1 MGQPFWRAKKNS
13 KSRNVGGNQKIQQ
26 PPQSADVIIFIY
38 IYMYIYIYIL
48 YYIILYNFPT
58 PTHSRNSKLIQPP
71 TQLLGHPE
79 PHSPVQ
85 HRATTGPRSEFTA
98 WLLVHPHCLLFAN
111 YPPYFLAASIPF
123 LLVPLAI
130 PWNLKIPFPQ
140 TRSVS
145 FRLPKILCSLKI
157 TRKKHPN
164 IAKNHPRKGKSP
176 PKIRW
181 IFSFFFQAPWLS
193 SSFRPPWA
201 HPLAISVRPP
211 RSGQQGPSSP
221 GSPGDGWSKEI

>member
-1 MGQPFWRAKKNS
+1 MGWWDSHGAREIS
-13 KSRNVGGNQKIQQ
+13 KSRNVGGNQKIEQ

-38 IYMYIYIYIL
+38 ICTYIY

-111 YPPYFLAASIPF
+111 YPPYFLAASIPNSIGSSCNSMKSQNS
-123 LLVPLAI
+123 I
-130 PWNLKIPFPQ
+130 PPNQICQFPSPQDSVFPQ
-140 TRSVS
+140 NHQ
-145 FRLPKILCSLKI
+145 
-157 TRKKHPN
+157 KKTSKHCQESS
-164 IAKNHPRKGKSP
+164 KKRQKSAQNP
-176 PKIRW
+176 LD
-181 IFSFFFQAPWLS
+181 FLVLFFQAPWLS